1 MKRNRKSIAIV
12 LCLVMGLA
20 LIAACG
26 PAPVPAPAPGAPAI
40 GAPAVT
46 PPGTPEAPTAPPAI
60 AAPAPEG
67 PDVTFAQHIDL
78 ILSTDNLATL
88 NPMLA
93 ATNNGSS
100 DMSRMMLH
108 ERLIERNHETGE
120 ILPALAREWVT
131 EDYQTFRF
139 YLRDD
144 VYFHNGEKFTADD
157 VVFTIELA
165 MESPGAPAQGHWATS
180 LIDSVVAV
188 EDYIV
193 EITLERV
200 NPDYFFGLSMPA
212 AVVLNRAA
220 VESDPDLGW
229 KIGAGAFELVE
240 FSSNDFV
247 QFRRNPNY
255 WNENKNIVTE
265 SMTFR
270 FIPEAGA
277 RTIMMQRG
285 DAQVSKGTT
294 PEDLPAF
301 QANPSF
307 DVIPIPFN
315 LPAALVFNMEHP
327 LMAEYH
333 FRMAVMHAIDRPTT
347 AIFAAGDWN
356 MPIMD
361 SGTIWGR
368 AQEFRNN
375 DIPPIQFN
383 QELARYHLEQ
393 SSYAGEE
400 LEIATAIVT
409 HVRGSQAIQDQL
421 RQVGIYVV
429 VNEFD
434 APGLQAYMINPDNN
448 PHMALINLSVTLSAA
463 SARNFLAPGGNLN
476 FMRYNNPE
484 VNELLDAAISM
495 TDVDERRA
503 TYMRIQEIVAQ
514 DPPAISMYH
523 RINAIVA
530 RDGVG
535 GIQIWGDHRL
545 TDVRE
550 MFYVTD

>member
-1 MKRNRKSIAIV
+1 MKRNKKTVAI
-12 LCLVMGLA
+12 LLSLVMCMAIL
-20 LIAACG
+20 AAC
-26 PAPVPAPAPGAPAI
+26 APAPAGTAPGPGA
-40 GAPAVT
+40 T
-46 PPGTPEAPTAPPAI
+46 PGTGPAATPDTSPSI
-60 AAPAPEG
+60 AAAAPED
-67 PDVTFAQHIDL
+67 PDVTFASHIDL

-108 ERLIERNHETGE
+108 ERLIERNHDTGD
-120 ILPALAREWVT
+120 ILPALAHHWIT
-131 EDYQTFRF
+131 EDFQTFRF

-144 VYFHNGEKFTADD
+144 VYFHNGEKLTADD

-165 MESPGAPAQGHWATS
+165 SASPGAPAQGHWATG
-180 LIDSVVAV
+180 LIDTVTAV
-188 EDYIV
+188 EEYVV
-193 EITLERV
+193 EIVLDRV

-212 AVVLNRAA
+212 AVVLSRAA
-220 VESDPDLGW
+220 VEADPDLGW

-240 FSSNDFV
+240 FSTNDFV
-247 QFRRNPNY
+247 EFRRNENY

-265 SMTFR
+265 SMMFR
-270 FIPEAGA
+270 FIPEPGA
-277 RTIMMQRG
+277 RTIMMERG

-294 PEDLPAF
+294 PEDLPRF
-301 QANPSF
+301 QEAAGF
-307 DVIPIPFN
+307 EVIPVHFN

-327 LMAEYH
+327 LMSEYY
-333 FRMAVMHAIDRPTT
+333 FRMAVMHAIDRPTV

-356 MPIMD
+356 TPIMD
-361 SGTIWGR
+361 SGTVWGR
-368 AQEFRNN
+368 AQEFRN
-375 DIPPIQFN
+375 DTIPPIQFN
-383 QELARYHLEQ
+383 QDEARRFLEL
-393 SSYAGEE
+393 SSYNGEE

-409 HVRGSQAIQDQL
+409 HVRGSQAIQEQL
-421 RQVGIYVV
+421 RQVGINVV

-434 APGLQAYMINPDNN
+434 APGLQAYMINPDND
-448 PHMALINLSVTLSAA
+448 PHMSLINLSVTLSAA
-463 SARNFLAPGGNLN
+463 SARNFLFPGGNLN

-530 RDGVG
+530 RNGVG

-550 MFYVTD
+550 MFFLID

>member
-1 MKRNRKSIAIV
+1 MKMKKNIALVI
-12 LCLVMGLA
+12 CLIMCVGI
-20 LIAACG
+20 IAACG
-26 PAPVPAPAPGAPAI
+26 PAPAGGPAAPGGGPAAPATGPA
-40 GAPAVT
+40 A
-46 PPGTPEAPTAPPAI
+46 TPETPSAVV
-60 AAPAPEG
+60 APAPEG
-67 PDVTFAQHIDL
+67 PDVEFASHIDL

-100 DMSRMMLH
+100 DMSRMMMH
-108 ERLIERNHETGE
+108 ERLIERNHDTGQL
-120 ILPALAREWVT
+120 LPALAHDWNT
-131 EDYQTFRF
+131 DDYTTFRF

-144 VYFHNGEKFTADD
+144 VYFHNGEKLTADD

-165 MESPGAPAQGHWATS
+165 MESPGAPAQGHWATG
-180 LIDSVVAV
+180 LIESVTAV
-188 EDYIV
+188 DDYIV
-193 EITLERV
+193 EIVLDRV

-212 AVVLNRAA
+212 AVILSRAA
-220 VESDPDLGW
+220 VEADPDLGW
-229 KIGAGAFELVE
+229 QIGAGAFELVE

-247 QFRRNPNY
+247 EFRRNPNY
-255 WNENKNIVTE
+255 WNENKNILTE

-270 FIPEAGA
+270 FIPEPGA

-285 DAQVSKGTT
+285 DALVSKGTT
-294 PEDLPAF
+294 PEDLPIF
-301 QANPSF
+301 QNDNDF
-307 DVIPIPFN
+307 DVIPVPFN

-327 LMAEYH
+327 LMSEYH

-347 AIFAAGDWN
+347 SIFAAGDWN
-356 MPIMD
+356 MPVMD

-368 AQEFRNN
+368 AQEFRHDN
-375 DIPPIQFN
+375 IPPIPFDQD
-383 QELARYHLEQ
+383 LARYHLAQ

-409 HVRGSQAIQDQL
+409 HVRGSQAIQEQL
-421 RQVGIYVV
+421 RQVGIYVT

-434 APGLQAYMINPDNN
+434 APGLQAYMISPDND

-463 SARNFLAPGGNLN
+463 SARNFLYPGGNLN

-484 VNELLDAAISM
+484 VNELLNAAISM
-495 TDVDERRA
+495 TDVNERRD
-503 TYMRIQEIVAQ
+503 TYLRIQEIVAQ

-550 MFYVTD
+550 MFFVVE